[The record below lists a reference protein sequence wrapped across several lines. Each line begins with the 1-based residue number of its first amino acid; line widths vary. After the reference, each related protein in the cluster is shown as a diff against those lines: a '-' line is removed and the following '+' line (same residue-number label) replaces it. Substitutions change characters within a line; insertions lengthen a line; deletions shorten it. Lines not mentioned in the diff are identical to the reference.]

1 MTKNDKERQTVHSAV
16 QKLINYFIFF
26 ERLSFCY
33 DFLAIIVV
41 AVRANSVREL
51 RFVTLRAYG

>member
-1 MTKNDKERQTVHSAV
+1 
-16 QKLINYFIFF
+16 LINYFIFF

-51 RFVTLRAYG
+51 RFVALWAYG